1 MLLGD
6 KQNKTKKLMK
16 QKNTQQT
23 RKTAK
28 EDDKKKELMMIYT
41 KRRDIDT
48 TRSAKS
54 LKDNKEDTFVMC
66 T

>member
-1 MLLGD
+1 MP
-6 KQNKTKKLMK
+6 
-16 QKNTQQT
+16 QQT